1 MDNETNYQFHF
12 LNRYSDIALSS
23 SILIIIGA
31 VIGSTGNAVIIFFYF
46 FRIKE
51 RGERYFIPLL
61 GIVDLLGCLT
71 SPPYYIMDNEYMF
84 DYPSTAACRIL
95 TFVQFLIPGISG
107 HTLLVI
113 SIQRYLLVC
122 RPFGPKMTHFWK
134 RVSFGIVSLFSF
146 AYSVPLLATAG
157 VFRDEVVYMNHNV
170 TTEVCKLS
178 GEKSLSMSIY
188 TILLSVIMVA
198 NLILTAGLYIPVL
211 RQVKISFRLRTGTY
225 EILRD
230 SNAGST
236 TETSQATRT
245 SDIEIDNPD
254 KPNTPLEMEAIETKT
269 VVPNSPKKVRFASTD
284 TTNKQADDAIVQNDA
299 TSHVAND
306 AAENVAD
313 HHRTAKIKPK
323 SKSASAQRRVS
334 IMFLFLFAA
343 YVVSYTPA
351 LIVLNLFYLL
361 DGFTFY
367 TLTRANMAVWKF
379 LTRLVFLN
387 HIVNPF
393 IYGYFDSKFK
403 KQLRKSFQR
412 KQLQDRQSTGG
423 FYFGNIILHKDN
435 T

>member
-1 MDNETNYQFHF
+1 MDNETFYQFHF

-31 VIGSTGNAVIIFFYF
+31 VIGSIGNVVIIVFYF

-95 TFVQFLIPGISG
+95 TFLQFCIPGISG

-122 RPFGPKMTHFWK
+122 KPFGPKMTHFWK
-134 RVSFGIVSLFSF
+134 RVSFGIVCLFSF

-211 RQVKISFRLRTGTY
+211 RQVKISFRSRTGTY
-225 EILRD
+225 EIHRD

-236 TETSQATRT
+236 TETSQTTRT

-254 KPNTPLEMEAIETKT
+254 KPSIPLEMEVIETRT
-269 VVPNSPKKVRFASTD
+269 VVPNSPKKGRFASTD
-284 TTNKQADDAIVQNDA
+284 TTNKQADDTIVQNDA
-299 TSHVAND
+299 ANHVANGTS
-306 AAENVAD
+306 ENVAE
-313 HHRTAKIKPK
+313 HHKTAKNKPK

-334 IMFLFLFAA
+334 IMFLFLIAA

-361 DGFTFY
+361 DGFTFH
-367 TLTRANMAVWKF
+367 TLTRANMAVWIF

-412 KQLQDRQSTGG
+412 K
-423 FYFGNIILHKDN
+423 K
-435 T
+435 

>member
-1 MDNETNYQFHF
+1 YQFHF

-31 VIGSTGNAVIIFFYF
+31 VIGSIGNVVIIFFYF

-95 TFVQFLIPGISG
+95 TFLQFCIPGISG

-122 RPFGPKMTHFWK
+122 KPFGPKMTHFWK
-134 RVSFGIVSLFSF
+134 RVSFGIVCLFSF

-157 VFRDEVVYMNHNV
+157 VFRDEVVYMNHDV

-211 RQVKISFRLRTGTY
+211 RQVRISFRSRTGTY
-225 EILRD
+225 EIHRD

-236 TETSQATRT
+236 TETSQTTRT

-254 KPNTPLEMEAIETKT
+254 KPSIPLEMEVIETKT
-269 VVPNSPKKVRFASTD
+269 VVPNSPKKVRFASID
-284 TTNKQADDAIVQNDA
+284 TTNKQADDKIVQNDA
-299 TSHVAND
+299 AVHVAND
-306 AAENVAD
+306 ASENVAE
-313 HHRTAKIKPK
+313 HHKTAKIKPK

-334 IMFLFLFAA
+334 IMFLFLIAE
-343 YVVSYTPA
+343 YMVSYTPA

-361 DGFTFY
+361 DGFTFH
-367 TLTRANMAVWKF
+367 TLTRARMAVWMF

-403 KQLRKSFQR
+403 KQLQKSFQR

-423 FYFGNIILHKDN
+423 FYFGNIIMHKDN
-435 T
+435 TYA